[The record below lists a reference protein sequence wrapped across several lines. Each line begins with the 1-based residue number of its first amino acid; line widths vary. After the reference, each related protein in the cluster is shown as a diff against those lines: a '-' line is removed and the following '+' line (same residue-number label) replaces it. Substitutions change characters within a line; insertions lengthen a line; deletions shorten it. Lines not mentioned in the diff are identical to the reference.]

1 MGLTHSMQRLLSF
14 KAQEH
19 RHFRI
24 CSNRA
29 MSVFIHPIGVF
40 FEKLGGTKDEEEEAL
55 AEYPFDRVSVIFSG
69 FFPLPF
75 L

>member
-1 MGLTHSMQRLLSF
+1 
-14 KAQEH
+14 
-19 RHFRI
+19 
-24 CSNRA
+24 
-29 MSVFIHPIGVF
+29 MSVFIHPTGVF
-40 FEKLGGTKDEEEEAL
+40 FEKLGGIKDEEEEEAL